1 MAQEE
6 IQKPAAAS
14 TTTTA
19 PVPAK
24 EETPVVPPVKEVSVP
39 VTTEKS
45 VTAPAP
51 ESKEENIV
59 SEKEAPVTVTEPE
72 VTVEEPEV
80 PAEKAE
86 EMATGKVIAH
96 TESFKEEGYLASEL
110 TEAEKN
116 ALAEFKEMVREALN
130 KHEFTAPPAEEEK
143 VEEVKTDEVAQTKT
157 EEKSA
162 APTAVETKTEEK
174 SAVTPPEEIKPA
186 APAAA
191 ETKKEETS
199 AVSPTEETKPAAP
212 AAEEITKEEKP
223 VAPTPVESKPAAPV
237 VTETKKEETPAPVE
251 TKPAAPVVAETTK
264 QETPAPVTTETKKDE
279 KPAPVETKAA
289 APATTET
296 KKEEKPAPV
305 ETKPAA
311 PVTTETKKEEKPA
324 PVETKQEEKPV
335 SVETKAAAPVTIE
348 TKQEEKPVSVETKA
362 AAPVTIETKQ
372 VEQPA
377 PPVETEPA
385 VPITTEIKK
394 EEEKEELV
402 TIEKAFAA
410 EQEEAT
416 KTVEAIEE
424 ESIVSITLPET
435 AVSVEPEEVSIWGI
449 PLLEDERSDVIL
461 LKFLRARDF
470 KVKEAFTML
479 KTRSNGAKKTTSTTS
494 WQKISKGPSS
504 RRWCSLTE
512 LTSKDTLFSQT
523 KRSST
528 SSSSGGFSSKRSVR
542 SLDFSP
548 EAKSSFVFVSDFR
561 NAPGLGKR
569 SLWQFIRRAVKQ
581 FEDNYP
587 EFVAKELFINVPW
600 WYIPYY
606 KTFGNII
613 ISPRTRSKMVL
624 AGPSKTAET
633 IFKYVAPEVV
643 LVKYGGL
650 SKESPFTV
658 EDGVTEAVVKSS
670 AKHTIELPASEGSTL
685 SWELRVLGADVSYGA
700 QFEPTSESSYTVIV
714 SKNRKVGL
722 TDEPV
727 ITDSFK
733 AGEPGKIVITIDNNT
748 FKKKKVIYRFKTE
761 A

>member
-110 TEAEKN
+110 TEAEKT
-116 ALAEFKEMVREALN
+116 ALAEFKEMVKEALN

-143 VEEVKTDEVAQTKT
+143 VEEVKTEEVTEVKT
-157 EEKSA
+157 EEKSV

-191 ETKKEETS
+191 ETKKEET
-199 AVSPTEETKPAAP
+199 PA
-212 AAEEITKEEKP
+212 
-223 VAPTPVESKPAAPV
+223 PVETKPAAPV

-251 TKPAAPVVAETTK
+251 TKPAAPVV
-264 QETPAPVTTETKKDE
+264 
-279 KPAPVETKAA
+279 
-289 APATTET
+289 TET
-296 KKEEKPAPV
+296 KKEETPAPV

-324 PVETKQEEKPV
+324 PV
-335 SVETKAAAPVTIE
+335 E

-410 EQEEAT
+410 EVEEAT
-416 KTVEAIEE
+416 KTVEAIQ

-479 KTRSNGAKKTTSTTS
+479 KNTVQWRKENNIDDLLAEDLQATEFEKMVFTHGVDK
-494 WQKISKGPSS
+494 QGHVVIYSS
-504 RRWCSLTE
+504 YGE
-512 LTSKDTLFSQT
+512 FQNKEIFSDKEKLNKFLKWRIQFQE
-523 KRSST
+523 KC
-528 SSSSGGFSSKRSVR
+528 VR

-624 AGPSKTAET
+624 AGSSKSAET
-633 IFKYVAPEVV
+633 IFKYIAPEVV
-643 LVKYGGL
+643 PVKYGGL

>member
-6 IQKPAAAS
+6 IQKPAAS
-14 TTTTA
+14 TTTA

-24 EETPVVPPVKEVSVP
+24 EETPVVPPVKEVSAP

-51 ESKEENIV
+51 ESKEEQVV

-72 VTVEEPEV
+72 VTVEELEV
-80 PAEKAE
+80 TAEKVE
-86 EMATGKVIAH
+86 EIVTGQVIAH
-96 TESFKEEGYLASEL
+96 AESFKEEGYLASEL

-130 KHEFTAPPAEEEK
+130 KHEFTAPPPPPVKEETVEETK
-143 VEEVKTDEVAQTKT
+143 TEETEEVKTEETEEKSAVVETKP

-162 APTAVETKTEEK
+162 APTAAETKTEEK
-174 SAVTPPEEIKPA
+174 SAVT
-186 APAAA
+186 AP
-191 ETKKEETS
+191 
-199 AVSPTEETKPAAP
+199 EETKPAAP
-212 AAEEITKEEKP
+212 APAEIKKEEKA
-223 VAPTPVESKPAAPV
+223 VAPTPVETKPAAPVVAETKKEETPAQVETKPAAPV

-251 TKPAAPVVAETTK
+251 TKPAAPV
-264 QETPAPVTTETKKDE
+264 TTETKKEE
-279 KPAPVETKAA
+279 KPVPVETKPA
-289 APATTET
+289 APVVTET

-311 PVTTETKKEEKPA
+311 PVTTVTKQEEKPVPVETKAAAPVTTETKQEEKPA
-324 PVETKQEEKPV
+324 PVETKP
-335 SVETKAAAPVTIE
+335 AAPV
-348 TKQEEKPVSVETKA
+348 
-362 AAPVTIETKQ
+362 
-372 VEQPA
+372 
-377 PPVETEPA
+377 
-385 VPITTEIKK
+385 TTEIKK
-394 EEEKEELV
+394 EEEREELV

-410 EQEEAT
+410 EVEEAT
-416 KTVEAIEE
+416 KTVEAIE

-435 AVSVEPEEVSIWGI
+435 AATVEPEEVSIWGI
-449 PLLEDERSDVIL
+449 PLLQDERSDVIL

-479 KTRSNGAKKTTSTTS
+479 KNTVQWRKENNIDDLVEEDLQGVEFEKMVFTHGVDK
-494 WQKISKGPSS
+494 QGHVVIYSS
-504 RRWCSLTE
+504 YGE
-512 LTSKDTLFSQT
+512 FQNKEIFSDKEKFNKFLKWRIQFQE
-523 KRSST
+523 KC
-528 SSSSGGFSSKRSVR
+528 VR

-624 AGPSKTAET
+624 AGPSKSAET

-643 LVKYGGL
+643 PVKYGGL
-650 SKESPFTV
+650 SKESPFAV

-714 SKNRKVGL
+714 SKNRKIGL

-733 AGEPGKIVITIDNNT
+733 AGEPGKIIITIDNNT
-748 FKKKKVIYRFKTE
+748 FKKKKVIYRFKTQ

>member
-6 IQKPAAAS
+6 IQKPAAS
-14 TTTTA
+14 TTTA

-24 EETPVVPPVKEVSVP
+24 EETPVVPPVKEVSAP
-39 VTTEKS
+39 VTTDKS

-51 ESKEENIV
+51 ESKEEKVV
-59 SEKEAPVTVTEPE
+59 SEKEAPVTVTETE

-80 PAEKAE
+80 TAEKVE
-86 EMATGKVIAH
+86 EIVTGKVIAH

-130 KHEFTAPPAEEEK
+130 KHEFTAPPPSPVKEETVEEK
-143 VEEVKTDEVAQTKT
+143 KTEEVKTEEVAETIT

-162 APTAVETKTEEK
+162 APTV
-174 SAVTPPEEIKPA
+174 V
-186 APAAA
+186 

-199 AVSPTEETKPAAP
+199 AVPAPEETKPAAP
-212 AAEEITKEEKP
+212 AAAEIKKEEKS
-223 VAPTPVESKPAAPV
+223 VAPTPLESKPAAPV

-251 TKPAAPVVAETTK
+251 TKPAAPVV
-264 QETPAPVTTETKKDE
+264 TETKKEE
-279 KPAPVETKAA
+279 KPVAPV
-289 APATTET
+289 TTET

-324 PVETKQEEKPV
+324 PVETKP
-335 SVETKAAAPVTIE
+335 AAPVTTE
-348 TKQEEKPVSVETKA
+348 T
-362 AAPVTIETKQ
+362 
-372 VEQPA
+372 
-377 PPVETEPA
+377 
-385 VPITTEIKK
+385 KK
-394 EEEKEELV
+394 EEEKAVTSAPVETKPATPVTTEVV

-416 KTVEAIEE
+416 KTVEAIE

-479 KTRSNGAKKTTSTTS
+479 KNTVQWRKENNIDELLAEDLQGAEFEKMVFTHGVDK
-494 WQKISKGPSS
+494 QGHVVIYSS
-504 RRWCSLTE
+504 YGE
-512 LTSKDTLFSQT
+512 FQNKEIFSDKEKLNKFLKWRIQFQE
-523 KRSST
+523 KC
-528 SSSSGGFSSKRSVR
+528 VR

-643 LVKYGGL
+643 PVKYGGL
-650 SKESPFTV
+650 SKESPFAV

-670 AKHTIELPASEGSTL
+670 AKHIIELPASEGSTL

-700 QFEPTSESSYTVIV
+700 QFEPTNEASYTVIV
-714 SKNRKVGL
+714 SKNRKIGL

-748 FKKKKVIYRFKTE
+748 FKKKKVIYRFKTQ

>member
-6 IQKPAAAS
+6 IQKPAAS
-14 TTTTA
+14 TTTA

-24 EETPVVPPVKEVSVP
+24 EETPVVPPVKEVSAP
-39 VTTEKS
+39 VTTDKS

-51 ESKEENIV
+51 ESKEEKVV
-59 SEKEAPVTVTEPE
+59 SEKEAPVTVTETE

-80 PAEKAE
+80 TAEKVE
-86 EMATGKVIAH
+86 EIVTGKVIAH

-130 KHEFTAPPAEEEK
+130 KHEFTAPPPSPVKEETVEEK
-143 VEEVKTDEVAQTKT
+143 KT
-157 EEKSA
+157 EEVAETITEDKSA
-162 APTAVETKTEEK
+162 APTV
-174 SAVTPPEEIKPA
+174 V
-186 APAAA
+186 

-199 AVSPTEETKPAAP
+199 AVPAPEETKPAAP
-212 AAEEITKEEKP
+212 TAAEIKKEEKS

-237 VTETKKEETPAPVE
+237 VTETKKEEIQPAPVE
-251 TKPAAPVVAETTK
+251 TKPAAPL
-264 QETPAPVTTETKKDE
+264 TTETKKEE
-279 KPAPVETKAA
+279 KPVAPV
-289 APATTET
+289 TTET

-311 PVTTETKKEEKPA
+311 PVTAETKKEETPAPVETKPAAPVTTETKKEEEKAVTSA
-324 PVETKQEEKPV
+324 PVETKPA
-335 SVETKAAAPVTIE
+335 TPVT
-348 TKQEEKPVSVETKA
+348 
-362 AAPVTIETKQ
+362 
-372 VEQPA
+372 
-377 PPVETEPA
+377 TE
-385 VPITTEIKK
+385 V
-394 EEEKEELV
+394 V

-416 KTVEAIEE
+416 KTVEAIE

-479 KTRSNGAKKTTSTTS
+479 KNTVQWRKENNMDELLAEDLQGAEFEKMVFTHGVDK
-494 WQKISKGPSS
+494 QGHVVIYSS
-504 RRWCSLTE
+504 YGE
-512 LTSKDTLFSQT
+512 FQNKEIFSDKEKLNKFLKWRIQFQE
-523 KRSST
+523 KC
-528 SSSSGGFSSKRSVR
+528 VR

-643 LVKYGGL
+643 PVKYGGL
-650 SKESPFTV
+650 SKESPFAV

-670 AKHTIELPASEGSTL
+670 AKHIIELPASEGSTL

-700 QFEPTSESSYTVIV
+700 QFEPTNEASYTVIV
-714 SKNRKVGL
+714 SKNRKIGL

-748 FKKKKVIYRFKTE
+748 FKKKKVIYRFKTQ

>member
-6 IQKPAAAS
+6 IQKPAAS
-14 TTTTA
+14 TTTA

-24 EETPVVPPVKEVSVP
+24 EETPVVPPVKEVSAP
-39 VTTEKS
+39 VTTDKS

-51 ESKEENIV
+51 ESKEEKVV
-59 SEKEAPVTVTEPE
+59 SEKEAPVTVTETE

-80 PAEKAE
+80 TVEKVE
-86 EMATGKVIAH
+86 EIVTGKVIAH

-130 KHEFTAPPAEEEK
+130 KHEFTAPPAKEETVEEK
-143 VEEVKTDEVAQTKT
+143 KREETEEVAETIT

-162 APTAVETKTEEK
+162 APTV
-174 SAVTPPEEIKPA
+174 V
-186 APAAA
+186 

-199 AVSPTEETKPAAP
+199 AVPAPEETKPAAP
-212 AAEEITKEEKP
+212 AAAEIKKEEKP
-223 VAPTPVESKPAAPV
+223 VAPTPVESKLAAPV

-251 TKPAAPVVAETTK
+251 TKPAAPVVTETK
-264 QETPAPVTTETKKDE
+264 KEEAKPAAPVTTETKKEE
-279 KPAPVETKAA
+279 KPPV
-289 APATTET
+289 TTET

-311 PVTTETKKEEKPA
+311 PVTAETKKDEKPA
-324 PVETKQEEKPV
+324 PVETKP
-335 SVETKAAAPVTIE
+335 AAPVTTE
-348 TKQEEKPVSVETKA
+348 T
-362 AAPVTIETKQ
+362 
-372 VEQPA
+372 
-377 PPVETEPA
+377 
-385 VPITTEIKK
+385 KK
-394 EEEKEELV
+394 EEEKAVTSAPVETKPATPVTTEVV

-416 KTVEAIEE
+416 KTVEAIE

-479 KTRSNGAKKTTSTTS
+479 KNTVQWRKENNIDELLAEDLQGAEFEKMVFTHGVDK
-494 WQKISKGPSS
+494 QGHVVIYSS
-504 RRWCSLTE
+504 YGE
-512 LTSKDTLFSQT
+512 FQNKEIFSDKEKLNKFLKWRIQFQE
-523 KRSST
+523 KC
-528 SSSSGGFSSKRSVR
+528 VR

-587 EFVAKELFINVPW
+587 EFVAKEVKDINIFLMITFENLNSNMNFWGMFQLFINVPW

-643 LVKYGGL
+643 PVKYGGL
-650 SKESPFTV
+650 SKESPFAV

-670 AKHTIELPASEGSTL
+670 AKHIIELPASEGSTL

-700 QFEPTSESSYTVIV
+700 QFEPTNEASYTVIV
-714 SKNRKVGL
+714 SKNRKIGL

-748 FKKKKVIYRFKTE
+748 FKKKKVIYRFKTQ

>member
-6 IQKPAAAS
+6 IQKPAAS
-14 TTTTA
+14 TTTA

-24 EETPVVPPVKEVSVP
+24 EETPVVPPVKEVSAP
-39 VTTEKS
+39 VTTDKS

-51 ESKEENIV
+51 ESKEEKVV
-59 SEKEAPVTVTEPE
+59 SEKEAPVTVTETE

-80 PAEKAE
+80 TAEKVE
-86 EMATGKVIAH
+86 EIVTGKVIAH

-130 KHEFTAPPAEEEK
+130 KHEFTAPPPSPVKEETVEEK
-143 VEEVKTDEVAQTKT
+143 KTEEVKTEEVAETIT

-162 APTAVETKTEEK
+162 APTV
-174 SAVTPPEEIKPA
+174 V
-186 APAAA
+186 

-199 AVSPTEETKPAAP
+199 AVPAPEETKPAAP
-212 AAEEITKEEKP
+212 AAAEIKKEEKS
-223 VAPTPVESKPAAPV
+223 VAPTPLESKPAAPV

-251 TKPAAPVVAETTK
+251 TKPAAPVVTETK
-264 QETPAPVTTETKKDE
+264 KEEKPVAPVTTETKKEE
-279 KPAPVETKAA
+279 KPVAPV
-289 APATTET
+289 TTET

-324 PVETKQEEKPV
+324 PVETKP
-335 SVETKAAAPVTIE
+335 AAPVTTE
-348 TKQEEKPVSVETKA
+348 T
-362 AAPVTIETKQ
+362 
-372 VEQPA
+372 
-377 PPVETEPA
+377 
-385 VPITTEIKK
+385 KK
-394 EEEKEELV
+394 EEEKAVTSAPVETKPATPVTTEVV

-416 KTVEAIEE
+416 KTVEAIE

-479 KTRSNGAKKTTSTTS
+479 KNTVQWRKENNIDELLAEDLQGAEFEKMVFTHGVDK
-494 WQKISKGPSS
+494 QGHVVIYSS
-504 RRWCSLTE
+504 YGE
-512 LTSKDTLFSQT
+512 FQNKEIFSDKEKLNKFLKWRIQFQE
-523 KRSST
+523 KC
-528 SSSSGGFSSKRSVR
+528 VR

-587 EFVAKELFINVPW
+587 EFVAKEVKDINIFLMITFENLNSNMNFWGMFQLFINVPW

-643 LVKYGGL
+643 PVKYGGL
-650 SKESPFTV
+650 SKESPFAV

-670 AKHTIELPASEGSTL
+670 AKHIIELPASEGSTL

-700 QFEPTSESSYTVIV
+700 QFEPTNEASYTVIV
-714 SKNRKVGL
+714 SKNRKIGL

-748 FKKKKVIYRFKTE
+748 FKKKKVIYRFKTQ

>member
-6 IQKPAAAS
+6 IQKPAASS
-14 TTTTA
+14 TTTA
-19 PVPAK
+19 RVPAK
-24 EETPVVPPVKEVSVP
+24 EETPVVPPVKEETPVVPPVKEVSAP
-39 VTTEKS
+39 VTTEQS
-45 VTAPAP
+45 VTAPV
-51 ESKEENIV
+51 V
-59 SEKEAPVTVTEPE
+59 SEKEAPVTVAEPE
-72 VTVEEPEV
+72 VL
-80 PAEKAE
+80 AEKVEAIV
-86 EMATGKVIAH
+86 TGKEIVH

-130 KHEFTAPPAEEEK
+130 KHEFTAPPPPPAKEETVEEK
-143 VEEVKTDEVAQTKT
+143 KTEEVKT
-157 EEKSA
+157 EEKSV
-162 APTAVETKTEEK
+162 APTAVETTTEEK
-174 SAVTPPEEIKPA
+174 STVTAPEEIKPA
-186 APAAA
+186 APDA
-191 ETKKEETS
+191 S
-199 AVSPTEETKPAAP
+199 
-212 AAEEITKEEKP
+212 EITKEEKP
-223 VAPTPVESKPAAPV
+223 VVPTPVETKPAAPV

-251 TKPAAPVVAETTK
+251 AKPAAPIV
-264 QETPAPVTTETKKDE
+264 
-279 KPAPVETKAA
+279 
-289 APATTET
+289 TET
-296 KKEEKPAPV
+296 KKEETPALVEAKPAAPIVTETKKEETPAPV

-311 PVTTETKKEEKPA
+311 SVTT
-324 PVETKQEEKPV
+324 ETKQEEKPV
-335 SVETKAAAPVTIE
+335 PVETKEAAPVTTE
-348 TKQEEKPVSVETKA
+348 TKQEEKS
-362 AAPVTIETKQ
+362 APVDTKPVAPDTI
-372 VEQPA
+372 
-377 PPVETEPA
+377 
-385 VPITTEIKK
+385 EIKK

-402 TIEKAFAA
+402 TIAKAFAA
-410 EQEEAT
+410 EVEEAT
-416 KTVEAIEE
+416 KTVEAIE

-479 KTRSNGAKKTTSTTS
+479 KNTVQWRKENNIDELLAEDLQGAEFEKMVFTHGVDK
-494 WQKISKGPSS
+494 QGHVVLYSS
-504 RRWCSLTE
+504 YGE
-512 LTSKDTLFSQT
+512 FQNKEIFSDKEKFDKFLKWRIQFQE
-523 KRSST
+523 KC
-528 SSSSGGFSSKRSVR
+528 VR

-548 EAKSSFVFVSDFR
+548 EGKSSFVFVSDFR

-624 AGPSKTAET
+624 AGPAKSAET
-633 IFKYVAPEVV
+633 IFKYIAPEVV
-643 LVKYGGL
+643 PVKYGGL

-714 SKNRKVGL
+714 SKNRKIGS

-727 ITDSFK
+727 LTDSFK

-748 FKKKKVIYRFKTE
+748 FKRKKVIYRFKTQ

>member
-6 IQKPAAAS
+6 IQKPAAS
-14 TTTTA
+14 TTTA

-24 EETPVVPPVKEVSVP
+24 EETPVVPPVKEVSAP
-39 VTTEKS
+39 VTTDKS

-51 ESKEENIV
+51 ESKEEKVV
-59 SEKEAPVTVTEPE
+59 SEKEAPVTVTETE

-80 PAEKAE
+80 TVEKVE
-86 EMATGKVIAH
+86 EIMTGKVIAH

-130 KHEFTAPPAEEEK
+130 KHEFTAPPAKEETVEEK
-143 VEEVKTDEVAQTKT
+143 KREETEEVAETIT

-162 APTAVETKTEEK
+162 APTV
-174 SAVTPPEEIKPA
+174 V
-186 APAAA
+186 

-199 AVSPTEETKPAAP
+199 AVPAPEETKPAAP
-212 AAEEITKEEKP
+212 AAAEIKKEEKP
-223 VAPTPVESKPAAPV
+223 VAPTPVESKLAAPVVTETKKEETLAPVETKPAAPV
-237 VTETKKEETPAPVE
+237 VTETKKEEAKPAAPVTTETKKEEKPPVTTETKKEEKPAPVE
-251 TKPAAPVVAETTK
+251 TKPAAPVTA
-264 QETPAPVTTETKKDE
+264 
-279 KPAPVETKAA
+279 
-289 APATTET
+289 ET

-311 PVTTETKKEEKPA
+311 PVTTETKKEEEKAVTSA
-324 PVETKQEEKPV
+324 PVETKPA
-335 SVETKAAAPVTIE
+335 TPVT
-348 TKQEEKPVSVETKA
+348 
-362 AAPVTIETKQ
+362 
-372 VEQPA
+372 
-377 PPVETEPA
+377 TE
-385 VPITTEIKK
+385 V
-394 EEEKEELV
+394 V

-416 KTVEAIEE
+416 KTVEAIE

-479 KTRSNGAKKTTSTTS
+479 KNTVQWRKENNMDELLAEDLQGAEFEKMVFTHGVDK
-494 WQKISKGPSS
+494 QGHVVIYSS
-504 RRWCSLTE
+504 YGE
-512 LTSKDTLFSQT
+512 FQNKEIFSDKEKLNKFLKWRIQFQE
-523 KRSST
+523 KC
-528 SSSSGGFSSKRSVR
+528 VR

-643 LVKYGGL
+643 PVKYGGL
-650 SKESPFTV
+650 SKESPFAV

-670 AKHTIELPASEGSTL
+670 AKHIIELPASEGSTL

-700 QFEPTSESSYTVIV
+700 QFEPTNEASYTVIV
-714 SKNRKVGL
+714 SKNRKIGL

-748 FKKKKVIYRFKTE
+748 FKKKKVIYRFKTQ

>member
-6 IQKPAAAS
+6 IQKPAAS
-14 TTTTA
+14 TTTA

-24 EETPVVPPVKEVSVP
+24 EETPVVPPVKEVSAP
-39 VTTEKS
+39 VTTDKS

-51 ESKEENIV
+51 ESKEEKVV
-59 SEKEAPVTVTEPE
+59 SEKEAPVTVTETE

-80 PAEKAE
+80 TVEKVE
-86 EMATGKVIAH
+86 EIMTGKVIAH

-130 KHEFTAPPAEEEK
+130 KHEFTAPPAKEETVEEK
-143 VEEVKTDEVAQTKT
+143 KREETEEVAETIT

-162 APTAVETKTEEK
+162 APTV
-174 SAVTPPEEIKPA
+174 V
-186 APAAA
+186 

-199 AVSPTEETKPAAP
+199 AVPAPEETKPAAP
-212 AAEEITKEEKP
+212 AAAEIKKEEKP
-223 VAPTPVESKPAAPV
+223 VAPTPVESKLAAPV
-237 VTETKKEETPAPVE
+237 VTETKKEETQPAPVE
-251 TKPAAPVVAETTK
+251 TKPAAPVTA
-264 QETPAPVTTETKKDE
+264 
-279 KPAPVETKAA
+279 
-289 APATTET
+289 ET

-311 PVTTETKKEEKPA
+311 PVTTETKKEEEKAVTSA
-324 PVETKQEEKPV
+324 PVETKPA
-335 SVETKAAAPVTIE
+335 TPVT
-348 TKQEEKPVSVETKA
+348 
-362 AAPVTIETKQ
+362 
-372 VEQPA
+372 
-377 PPVETEPA
+377 TE
-385 VPITTEIKK
+385 V
-394 EEEKEELV
+394 V

-416 KTVEAIEE
+416 KTVEAIE

-479 KTRSNGAKKTTSTTS
+479 KNTVQWRKENNMDELLAEDLQGAEFEKMVFTHGVDK
-494 WQKISKGPSS
+494 QGHVVIYSS
-504 RRWCSLTE
+504 YGE
-512 LTSKDTLFSQT
+512 FQNKEIFSDKEKLNKFLKWRIQFQE
-523 KRSST
+523 KC
-528 SSSSGGFSSKRSVR
+528 VR

-643 LVKYGGL
+643 PVKYGGL
-650 SKESPFTV
+650 SKESPFAV

-670 AKHTIELPASEGSTL
+670 AKHIIELPASEGSTL

-700 QFEPTSESSYTVIV
+700 QFEPTNEASYTVIV
-714 SKNRKVGL
+714 SKNRKIGL

-748 FKKKKVIYRFKTE
+748 FKKKKVIYRFKTQ

>member
-6 IQKPAAAS
+6 IQKPAAS
-14 TTTTA
+14 TTTA

-24 EETPVVPPVKEVSVP
+24 EETPVVPPVKEVSAP
-39 VTTEKS
+39 VTTDKS

-59 SEKEAPVTVTEPE
+59 SEKEAPVVVTKPE

-80 PAEKAE
+80 PVEKVE
-86 EMATGKVIAH
+86 EIVTGKVIAH

-130 KHEFTAPPAEEEK
+130 KHEFTAPPPTPAKEETAEEKKTEDT
-143 VEEVKTDEVAQTKT
+143 EEVKTDEVAQTKT

-162 APTAVETKTEEK
+162 APT
-174 SAVTPPEEIKPA
+174 
-186 APAAA
+186 AA

-311 PVTTETKKEEKPA
+311 PVTAETKKEEKPA
-324 PVETKQEEKPV
+324 PVETKP
-335 SVETKAAAPVTIE
+335 AAPVTTE
-348 TKQEEKPVSVETKA
+348 T
-362 AAPVTIETKQ
+362 
-372 VEQPA
+372 
-377 PPVETEPA
+377 
-385 VPITTEIKK
+385 KK
-394 EEEKEELV
+394 EEEKAVTSAPVETKPATPVTTEVV

-479 KTRSNGAKKTTSTTS
+479 KNTVQWRKENNIDDLVAEDLQGAEFEKMVFTHGVDK
-494 WQKISKGPSS
+494 QGHVVIYSS
-504 RRWCSLTE
+504 YGE
-512 LTSKDTLFSQT
+512 FQNKEIFSDKEKFNKFLKWRIQFQE
-523 KRSST
+523 KC
-528 SSSSGGFSSKRSVR
+528 VR

-643 LVKYGGL
+643 PVKYGGL

-685 SWELRVLGADVSYGA
+685 SWELRVLGAGVSYGA
-700 QFEPTSESSYTVIV
+700 QFEPTNEASYTVIV
-714 SKNRKVGL
+714 SKNRKIGL
-722 TDEPV
+722 TDELV

-733 AGEPGKIVITIDNNT
+733 AGEPGKIVITIDNNNT
-748 FKKKKVIYRFKTE
+748 FKKKKVIYRFKTQ

>member
-6 IQKPAAAS
+6 IQKPAAS
-14 TTTTA
+14 TTTA

-24 EETPVVPPVKEVSVP
+24 EETPVVPPVKEVSAP
-39 VTTEKS
+39 VTTDKS
-45 VTAPAP
+45 VAAPAP
-51 ESKEENIV
+51 ESKEEKVV
-59 SEKEAPVTVTEPE
+59 SEKEAPVTVTETE

-80 PAEKAE
+80 TVEKVE
-86 EMATGKVIAH
+86 EIVTGKVIAH

-130 KHEFTAPPAEEEK
+130 KHEFTAPPAKEETVEEK
-143 VEEVKTDEVAQTKT
+143 KREETEEVAETIT

-162 APTAVETKTEEK
+162 APTV
-174 SAVTPPEEIKPA
+174 V
-186 APAAA
+186 

-199 AVSPTEETKPAAP
+199 AVPAPEETKPAAP
-212 AAEEITKEEKP
+212 AAAEIKKEEKP
-223 VAPTPVESKPAAPV
+223 VAPTPVESKLAAPV

-251 TKPAAPVVAETTK
+251 TKPAAPVVTETK
-264 QETPAPVTTETKKDE
+264 KEEAKPAAPVTTETKKEEKPPVTTETKKEE
-279 KPAPVETKAA
+279 KPAPVETKPA
-289 APATTET
+289 APVTAET

-311 PVTTETKKEEKPA
+311 PVTTETKKEEEKAVTSA
-324 PVETKQEEKPV
+324 PVETKPA
-335 SVETKAAAPVTIE
+335 TPVT
-348 TKQEEKPVSVETKA
+348 
-362 AAPVTIETKQ
+362 
-372 VEQPA
+372 
-377 PPVETEPA
+377 TE
-385 VPITTEIKK
+385 V
-394 EEEKEELV
+394 V

-424 ESIVSITLPET
+424 SFVSITLPET

-479 KTRSNGAKKTTSTTS
+479 KNTVQWRKENNMDELLAEDLQGAEFEKMVFTHGVDK
-494 WQKISKGPSS
+494 QGHVVIYSS
-504 RRWCSLTE
+504 YGE
-512 LTSKDTLFSQT
+512 FQNKEIFSDKEKLNKFLKWRIQFQE
-523 KRSST
+523 KC
-528 SSSSGGFSSKRSVR
+528 VR

-643 LVKYGGL
+643 PVKYGGL
-650 SKESPFTV
+650 SKESPFAV

-670 AKHTIELPASEGSTL
+670 AKHIIELPCFRGMYAL
-685 SWELRVLGADVSYGA
+685 CCLFAFA
-700 QFEPTSESSYTVIV
+700 SYTVIV
-714 SKNRKVGL
+714 SKNRKIGL

-748 FKKKKVIYRFKTE
+748 FKKKKVIYRFKTQ